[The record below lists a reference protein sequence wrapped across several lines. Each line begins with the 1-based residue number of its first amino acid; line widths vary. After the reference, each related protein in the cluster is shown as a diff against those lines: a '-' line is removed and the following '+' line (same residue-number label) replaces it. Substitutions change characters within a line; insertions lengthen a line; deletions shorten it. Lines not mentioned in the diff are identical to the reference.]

1 MFKKVVIGIL
11 GILNILM
18 LVAVWQSRPNMPAN
32 QVQKSK
38 IEQNQRQNQS
48 VKNETKLL
56 TTSSVLRFSVEKKRR
71 LILIRLRIRL
81 IRLSVTLLMRYI
93 TTLRVKR
100 ILKTE
105 KRLT

>member
-38 IEQNQRQNQS
+38 IEQKS
-48 VKNETKLL
+48 TPKPV
-56 TTSSVLRFSVEKKRR
+56 S
-71 LILIRLRIRL
+71 
-81 IRLSVTLLMRYI
+81 
-93 TTLRVKR
+93 
-100 ILKTE
+100 
-105 KRLT
+105 